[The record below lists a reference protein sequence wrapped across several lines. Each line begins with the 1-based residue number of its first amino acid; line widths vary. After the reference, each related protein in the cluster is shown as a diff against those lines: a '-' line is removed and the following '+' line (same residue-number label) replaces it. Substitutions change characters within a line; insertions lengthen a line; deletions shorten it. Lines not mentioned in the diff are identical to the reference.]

1 MTLEILGQTVYSE
14 EENIIHETA
23 DTVQLGEKIDKAD
36 IIETNV
42 TKLKEKHKKNNELF
56 KVTNLRNEFKYIR
69 NIATYIIE
77 EDTLDK
83 VVISDNNSVST
94 LKDYITFKS
103 MIGTEDNYTMLDMLT
118 LVKLGLKDYLKSKFN
133 ITDRA
138 VNYLDKEVI
147 IFRQLGTGDVICCNE
162 DYAIEMADLTI
173 TTMVHASSFRP
184 AEGVSVEKFTEITKF
199 IHDYARN
206 TKHTMLRLYA
216 VKNIKIKGE
225 NEA

>member
-1 MTLEILGQTVYSE
+1 MTLEILEQIVYSE
-14 EENIIHETA
+14 EENIVYETA
-23 DTVQLGEKIDKAD
+23 DIVQLGEKIDKAD

-56 KVTNLRNEFKYIR
+56 KITNLRNEFK
-69 NIATYIIE
+69 
-77 EDTLDK
+77 
-83 VVISDNNSVST
+83 
-94 LKDYITFKS
+94 S
-103 MIGTEDNYTMLDMLT
+103 MIGAEDNYTMLDMLT

-133 ITDRA
+133 MTDRA

-162 DYAIEMADLTI
+162 DYAIEIADLTI

-216 VKNIKIKGE
+216 VKNIKLKGE